1 MTTGTMAPVAVPPE
15 TNPVVLVNPA
25 SGTGTAIADLERDL
39 PGCRIEECLARQLA
53 ERVGELRAGGVP
65 FVGIAGGDG
74 TLRAAA
80 EVLAGGEV
88 ALLPVPAGTRNH
100 FARDLGIASTADA
113 GAAARDGVTREVDVG
128 SVNGRCFLN
137 NASLGAYPNLV
148 EEREERER
156 RWPKPVANVIA
167 AWRQLRRGGRLQ
179 VIVDGEPFAV
189 WSVFVGN
196 GRYGDSLRD
205 LVTRDTLDAN
215 VLDIRIVRA
224 DQRLARSRLFASVL
238 FGRLGRDTGRH
249 SPRVPVAHDRAPSAR
264 GGSDRA
270 RRRGR
275 ERDRT
280 ARVRIAARA
289 LRVRVPRLLRMA

>member
-1 MTTGTMAPVAVPPE
+1 M
-15 TNPVVLVNPA
+15 
-25 SGTGTAIADLERDL
+25 
-39 PGCRIEECLARQLA
+39 
-53 ERVGELRAGGVP
+53 
-65 FVGIAGGDG
+65 
-74 TLRAAA
+74 
-80 EVLAGGEV
+80 LAGGEV

-156 RWPKPVANVIA
+156 RWPKPVANAIA

-224 DQRLARSRLFASVL
+224 DQRLARLRLFASVL
-238 FGRLGRDTGRH
+238 FGRLAATPVVTRRECRSLTIELPRRAEVPIALDGEVVSVTGPLVYEFARTGGL
-249 SPRVPVAHDRAPSAR
+249 RACA
-264 GGSDRA
+264 
-270 RRRGR
+270 
-275 ERDRT
+275 
-280 ARVRIAARA
+280 
-289 LRVRVPRLLRMA
+289 VPRLLRMA